1 MNRNIAIL
9 IPAYNESVVLRK
21 VVEELLPAGYTIII
35 IDDGSETPMKDH
47 LKGLPVIVLE
57 HPVNL
62 GQGAALQTGLDYLRN
77 INPDIVI
84 TFDGDGQHDANDIP
98 KLIEPIIKNETD
110 VTLGS
115 RFLPEAKTSIPFSK
129 KIVLQIARF
138 VNLILSGVLLSDAHN
153 GLRAFNNSAWRNI
166 RITENRMAHASEI
179 LFEIRKH
186 CFRIIEVP
194 VNIHYSSYSKNK
206 GQSAWDSIKVLFDLV
221 LHKLFK

>member
-1 MNRNIAIL
+1 MNKTVAIL
-9 IPAYNESVVLRK
+9 IPAYNESAVLRK
-21 VVEELLPAGYTIII
+21 VVEELLAYRYTIII
-35 IDDGSETPMKDH
+35 IDDGSERPMKDH
-47 LKGLPVIVLE
+47 LKGLPVVVLE

-62 GQGAALQTGLDYLRN
+62 GQGAALQTGLDYLKKLD
-77 INPDIVI
+77 PDIVI

-98 KLIEPIIKNETD
+98 KLIEPILSNDAD
-110 VTLGS
+110 VVLGS
-115 RFLPEAKTSIPFSK
+115 RFLPEAKSSIPLSK

-153 GLRAFNNSAWRNI
+153 GLRAFNNSAWKNI

-179 LFEIRKH
+179 LFEIKKH
-186 CFRIIEVP
+186 CFRIREVP
-194 VNIHYSSYSKNK
+194 VNIQYSIYSKKK